1 MRFEYLEPTTIEE
14 AILLLGE
21 YDDKAK
27 VIAGGTDVM
36 VLIRNKT
43 LKPEHVIDIT
53 NIPGL
58 NCIDY
63 DDKQGLRIGALTT
76 IREIEES
83 EVIRRHY
90 PIISQAA
97 GRLGSIAI
105 RNVATIGGNLCNA
118 VPSADTAQPL
128 VALSARTKIFGPDG
142 EKMLLIEEFL
152 IGVSKTAL
160 KTGELL
166 VEIQVPVPPPG
177 TRGVYLK
184 YTRTSV
190 DLAMVGVAMVMT
202 VEDSDVCRDVKIV
215 CGAVAPTPM
224 RARKAEE
231 VIRGKRI
238 DQALINRCAQEA
250 SNEASPR
257 ASSIRGTPEEKKEV
271 VALFVKE
278 AIEQI
283 LAK

>member
-1 MRFEYLEPTTIEE
+1 MRFEYLEPETIEE
-14 AILLLGE
+14 AISLLGE
-21 YDDKAK
+21 YDGRAK

-58 NCIDY
+58 NGIDY
-63 DDKQGLRIGALTT
+63 DDKGLRIGALAT
-76 IREIEES
+76 IREIEKS
-83 EVIRRHY
+83 KVIRRHY

-97 GRLGSIAI
+97 GRLGSVAI
-105 RNVATIGGNLCNA
+105 RNMATIGGNLCNA
-118 VPSADTAQPL
+118 VPSADTVQPM
-128 VALSARTKIFGPDG
+128 VALSAKTKIIGPDG
-142 EKMLLIEEFL
+142 ERVLPIEEFI
-152 IGVSKTAL
+152 IGISKTAL

-166 VEIQVPVPPPG
+166 IELQIPVLLPG

-190 DLAMVGVAMVMT
+190 DLAMVGVAIVMT
-202 VEDSDVCRDVKIV
+202 VEDGDVCRDVKIV
-215 CGAVAPTPM
+215 CSAVAPTPM

-238 DQALINRCAQEA
+238 DQALIDRCAQEA

-271 VALFVKE
+271 VALFVKD
-278 AIEQI
+278 AIGQI

>member
-1 MRFEYLEPTTIEE
+1 MRFKYLEPATIEE
-14 AILLLGE
+14 AISLLGE

-43 LKPEHVIDIT
+43 LKPEYVIDIT

-63 DDKQGLRIGALTT
+63 DDKGLRIGALTT
-76 IREIEES
+76 ISEIEKS
-83 EVIRRHY
+83 EVTRQHY

-97 GRLGSIAI
+97 GKLGSIAI

-128 VALSARTKIFGPDG
+128 VALSARTKIIGPDG
-142 EKMLLIEEFL
+142 ERVLPIEEFL

-166 VEIQVPVPPPG
+166 VEIQVPVPAPG

-184 YTRTSV
+184 YTRTAV
-190 DLAMVGVAMVMT
+190 DLAMVGVAIVMT

-224 RARKAEE
+224 RASKAEE

-238 DQALINRCAQEA
+238 DQALIDRCAQEA

-271 VALFVKE
+271 IALFVKE

>member
-1 MRFEYLEPTTIEE
+1 MRFEYLEPATIEE

-21 YDDKAK
+21 YDGKAR

-63 DDKQGLRIGALTT
+63 DDKGLRIGALTT
-76 IREIEES
+76 ISEIEKS
-83 EVIRRHY
+83 EVIRQHY

-97 GRLGSIAI
+97 GQLGSIAI

-128 VALSARTKIFGPDG
+128 VALSAKTKIIGPDG
-142 EKMLLIEEFL
+142 ERVLSIEEFL
-152 IGVSKTAL
+152 TGVSKTAL

-166 VEIQVPVPPPG
+166 VELQVPVPLPG

-184 YTRTSV
+184 YTRTAV
-190 DLAMVGVAMVMT
+190 DLAMVGVAIVMT
-202 VEDSDVCRDVKIV
+202 VEDGDVCRDVKIV

-278 AIEQI
+278 AIGQI

>member
-1 MRFEYLEPTTIEE
+1 MRFEYLEPATIEE
-14 AILLLGE
+14 AVSLLDE
-21 YDDKAK
+21 YDGRAK

-36 VLIRNKT
+36 VLVRSKT
-43 LKPEHVIDIT
+43 IKPEYVIDIT

-58 NCIDY
+58 NYIDC
-63 DDKQGLRIGALTT
+63 DDNGLRIGAATT
-76 IREIEES
+76 IRDIEKS
-83 EVIRRHY
+83 EVIRQHY

-97 GRLGSIAI
+97 GRLGSVAI

-118 VPSADTAQPL
+118 VPSADTVQSL
-128 VALSARTKIFGPDG
+128 VALSARTKIIGPDG
-142 EKMLLIEEFL
+142 ERVLSIEEFI

-160 KTGELL
+160 KKGELL
-166 VEIQVPVPPPG
+166 VELQVPVPLPG
-177 TRGVYLK
+177 TKGVYLK

-190 DLAMVGVAMVMT
+190 DLAMVGVAIVMT
-202 VEDSDVCRDVKIV
+202 VEDGDVCRDVKIV
-215 CGAVAPTPM
+215 CSAVAPTPM

-238 DQALINRCAQEA
+238 DQALIDRCAQEA

-278 AIEQI
+278 AIAQI
-283 LAK
+283 LAE

>member
-1 MRFEYLEPTTIEE
+1 MRFEYLEPTTIKE
-14 AILLLGE
+14 AVSLLAE
-21 YDDKAK
+21 YDGRAK

-43 LKPEHVIDIT
+43 LKPEYVIDIT

-58 NCIDY
+58 NCIDC
-63 DDKQGLRIGALTT
+63 DHKGLRIGALTT
-76 IREIEES
+76 ISEIEKS
-83 EVIRRHY
+83 EVIRQHY

-97 GRLGSIAI
+97 GKLGSIAI

-128 VALSARTKIFGPDG
+128 VALSARTKIIGPDG
-142 EKMLLIEEFL
+142 ERVLPIEEFI

-166 VEIQVPVPPPG
+166 VELQVPVPLPRTSG
-177 TRGVYLK
+177 IYLK

-190 DLAMVGVAMVMT
+190 DLAMVGVAVVMT
-202 VEDSDVCRDVKIV
+202 VENGDVCRDVKIV

-238 DQALINRCAQEA
+238 DQALIDRCAQEA
-250 SNEASPR
+250 SNEANPR

-278 AIEQI
+278 AIGQ
-283 LAK
+283 LLVK